1 MWYVLCQ
8 PRLARRRALAG
19 RPGVG
24 LDCCSGPSALH
35 GRVGVA
41 HSTLSLTCST
51 STRLTRYGFTTVHGS
66 WTLIGRWDAGTL
78 LSILLCVGTPF
89 LSVLTVRLR
98 LPGRHGRGARA
109 ERGRPE
115 GESTA
120 EKPYFM
126 RECATHVS
134 RAWRWRGFRLLVLP
148 LGFLNSKI
156 DAYRRMWYVDLDVRL
171 SARLKTAAG
180 RAGAGGGE
188 RIRAPAAGRRRPRRL
203 RLVQYVVTS
212 TTSWAPLKTL
222 SNQVIEPKIR

>member
-1 MWYVLCQ
+1 M
-8 PRLARRRALAG
+8 
-19 RPGVG
+19 
-24 LDCCSGPSALH
+24 
-35 GRVGVA
+35 
-41 HSTLSLTCST
+41 
-51 STRLTRYGFTTVHGS
+51 
-66 WTLIGRWDAGTL
+66 
-78 LSILLCVGTPF
+78 
-89 LSVLTVRLR
+89 SVLTVRLR

-171 SARLKTAAG
+171 SARLKTAG
-180 RAGAGGGE
+180 RPGAGAGE
-188 RIRAPAAGRRRPRRL
+188 RSGVRAAPAAAGARRRIRIFGGIAACQL
-203 RLVQYVVTS
+203 I
-212 TTSWAPLKTL
+212 
-222 SNQVIEPKIR
+222 VIRS